1 MLAQQDVLTDG
12 PLISMKTWP
21 FLIAL
26 LMLLILWWQ
35 AGRHPDVTTSIPT
48 TAPTG
53 SQVSLPPAESP
64 PRLTEVSPP
73 PAGSTGEVL
82 PRARVYRLLAEGEQ
96 FSLQSVD
103 EVQGDFRQ
111 PRAQPSGSGVLSC
124 RLVSDK
130 SGLLASTLV
139 ASPVTQCNVLDPVTG
154 GPVTYVR
161 PAPSVMQIRLPMVE
175 GADRLEIHA
184 DASTTEPAS
193 PSRLLA
199 SIPLDA
205 K

>member
-1 MLAQQDVLTDG
+1 MVT
-12 PLISMKTWP
+12 LISMKTWP

-35 AGRHPDVTTSIPT
+35 AGHDPEKTAS
-48 TAPTG
+48 APTIAP
-53 SQVSLPPAESP
+53 QVSMPPAESP
-64 PRLTEVSPP
+64 AGLPEVSPP
-73 PAGSTGEVL
+73 PAGSTAEGL
-82 PRARVYRLLAEGEQ
+82 PRARVYRLLADGEQ
-96 FSLQSVD
+96 FSLQAVD

-139 ASPVTQCNVLDPVTG
+139 AAPVTQCNVLDPVTG
-154 GPVTYVR
+154 GAVTYVR
-161 PAPSVMQIRLPMVE
+161 PAPQVMQIRLPMVE

-199 SIPLDA
+199 SIPLGA

>member
-1 MLAQQDVLTDG
+1 
-12 PLISMKTWP
+12 MKTWP

-26 LMLLILWWQ
+26 LMLLILWGQ
-35 AGRHPDVTTSIPT
+35 AGHDPEKTASIT
-48 TAPTG
+48 NAAPARSLV
-53 SQVSLPPAESP
+53 SQPPAESP
-64 PRLTEVSPP
+64 PGLTEVPP
-73 PAGSTGEVL
+73 PLAGSTGEDL
-82 PRARVYRLLAEGEQ
+82 PRARVYRLLADGEQ
-96 FSLQSVD
+96 FSLQAVD

-139 ASPVTQCNVLDPVTG
+139 AAPVNFCNVLDPVTG
-154 GPVTYVR
+154 GAVTYVR
-161 PAPSVMQIRLPMVE
+161 PAPQVMQIRLPRVE

-184 DASTTEPAS
+184 DASATEPAS

-199 SIPLDA
+199 SIPLGA

>member
-1 MLAQQDVLTDG
+1 MVT
-12 PLISMKTWP
+12 LISMKTWP

-35 AGRHPDVTTSIPT
+35 AGHDPEK
-48 TAPTG
+48 TASASKVAPSG
-53 SQVSLPPAESP
+53 PQVSLPPPESP
-64 PRLTEVSPP
+64 PGLTEVSPP
-73 PAGSTGEVL
+73 PAGSTGAVL
-82 PRARVYRLLAEGEQ
+82 PRARVYRLLADGEQ
-96 FSLQSVD
+96 FSLQAVD

-139 ASPVTQCNVLDPVTG
+139 AAPVNFCNVLDPVTG
-154 GPVTYVR
+154 GAVTYVR
-161 PAPSVMQIRLPMVE
+161 PAPQVMQIRLPRVE

-184 DASTTEPAS
+184 DASATEPAS

-199 SIPLDA
+199 SIPLGA

>member
-1 MLAQQDVLTDG
+1 
-12 PLISMKTWP
+12 MKTWP
-21 FLIAL
+21 VLIAL
-26 LMLLILWWQ
+26 LTLLILWWQ
-35 AGRHPDVTTSIPT
+35 AGHDPEKNASVSHAAPARPLVSQPT
-48 TAPTG
+48 
-53 SQVSLPPAESP
+53 AESP
-64 PRLTEVSPP
+64 PSLTEVAPP
-73 PAGSTGEVL
+73 PAGITGEDL
-82 PRARVYRLLAEGEQ
+82 PRARVYRLLADGEQ
-96 FSLQSVD
+96 FSLQAVD

-111 PRAQPSGSGVLSC
+111 PRAQPAGSGVLSC

-139 ASPVTQCNVLDPVTG
+139 AAPVIHCNVLDPVTG
-154 GPVTYVR
+154 GAVTYVR
-161 PAPSVMQIRLPMVE
+161 PAPQVMQIRLPRVE

>member
-1 MLAQQDVLTDG
+1 MVR
-12 PLISMKTWP
+12 LISMKTWP

-35 AGRHPDVTTSIPT
+35 AGQDPEKAAS
-48 TAPTG
+48 APKAPPVG
-53 SQVSLPPAESP
+53 PLVSLLPAESAP
-64 PRLTEVSPP
+64 SLTEVPPP
-73 PAGSTGEVL
+73 PAGTTGEDL
-82 PRARVYRLLAEGEQ
+82 PRARVYRLLADGEQ
-96 FSLQSVD
+96 FSLQAVD

-111 PRAQPSGSGVLSC
+111 PRAQPSGSEVLSC

-130 SGLLASTLV
+130 SGVLASTLV
-139 ASPVTQCNVLDPVTG
+139 AAPVNFCNVLDPVTG
-154 GPVTYVR
+154 GAVTYVR
-161 PAPSVMQIRLPMVE
+161 PAPQVMQIRLPRVE

-184 DASTTEPAS
+184 DASASEPAS

-199 SIPLDA
+199 SIPLGA

>member
-1 MLAQQDVLTDG
+1 
-12 PLISMKTWP
+12 MKTWP

-35 AGRHPDVTTSIPT
+35 AGQNPEK
-48 TAPTG
+48 TASTPHAAPAG
-53 SQVSLPPAESP
+53 PLVSLPPTESP
-64 PRLTEVSPP
+64 PDLTVVSPP
-73 PAGSTGEVL
+73 PAGSAGESL
-82 PRARVYRLLAEGEQ
+82 PWARVYRLLADGER
-96 FSLQSVD
+96 FSLEAVD

-124 RLVSDK
+124 RLVSDT

-139 ASPVTQCNVLDPVTG
+139 AAPVTQCNVLDPVTG
-154 GPVTYVR
+154 GAVTYVR
-161 PAPSVMQIRLPMVE
+161 PAPSVMQIRLPRVE

-184 DASTTEPAS
+184 DASTTEPAG

-199 SIPLDA
+199 SIPLGG

>member
-1 MLAQQDVLTDG
+1 MV

-35 AGRHPDVTTSIPT
+35 AGHDPEKTAS
-48 TAPTG
+48 APTVAPL
-53 SQVSLPPAESP
+53 VSLPQAESP
-64 PRLTEVSPP
+64 PSLPEVRPP
-73 PAGSTGEVL
+73 PAGSTGEAL
-82 PRARVYRLLAEGEQ
+82 PRARVYRLLADGEQ
-96 FSLQSVD
+96 FSLQAVD

-139 ASPVTQCNVLDPVTG
+139 AAPVTQCNVLDPVTG

-175 GADRLEIHA
+175 GADRLEIHT
-184 DASTTEPAS
+184 DASSSEPAS

-199 SIPLDA
+199 SIPLGA